1 MRNKIPAIDADT
13 LRQDVAVVLRHVKP
27 PRPNITS
34 SESAALQDLRKNKNI
49 IILKADKGNATV
61 IMDITEYESKIHSL
75 LTDANTYIKVNYNPQ
90 LLQLLRDHGACNSA
104 EISETHTKQ
113 DFVLLKG
120 SRKISN
126 FTICLLEN
134 IKVELK
140 KENLV
145 EKKKEI
151 NAQFF
156 FSKSE
161 DINANE
167 IAINPLKNVKEG
179 ASNRRKQ

>member
-1 MRNKIPAIDADT
+1 M
-13 LRQDVAVVLRHVKP
+13 
-27 PRPNITS
+27 
-34 SESAALQDLRKNKNI
+34 ALATVPKYRRLIKNK
-49 IILKADKGNATV
+49 V
-61 IMDITEYESKIHSL
+61 
-75 LTDANTYIKVNYNPQ
+75 
-90 LLQLLRDHGACNSA
+90 HG
-104 EISETHTKQ
+104 
-113 DFVLLKG
+113 FVLLKG